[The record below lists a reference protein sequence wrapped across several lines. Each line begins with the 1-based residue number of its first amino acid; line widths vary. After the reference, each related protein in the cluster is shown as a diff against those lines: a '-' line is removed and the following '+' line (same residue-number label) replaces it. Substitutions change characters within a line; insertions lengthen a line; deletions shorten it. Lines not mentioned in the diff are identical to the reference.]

1 MRRGARRALVA
12 VLAALFCRAFVLEI
26 RVVASGSMS
35 PALVAGDRVLVDRLI
50 YARPAALAA
59 LLPVRAVAAGD
70 VVLFRSPEDGR
81 TALIKRCVALPGD
94 VVAGAVVPA
103 GTLFLVGDRRFDS
116 RDSRVFGPVERGAV
130 VGRVVAVLGS
140 IAPGDGPRWSRTLRG
155 VE

>member
-1 MRRGARRALVA
+1 
-12 VLAALFCRAFVLEI
+12 
-26 RVVASGSMS
+26 
-35 PALVAGDRVLVDRLI
+35 
-50 YARPAALAA
+50 
-59 LLPVRAVAAGD
+59 
-70 VVLFRSPEDGR
+70 
-81 TALIKRCVALPGD
+81 
-94 VVAGAVVPA
+94 VVPA